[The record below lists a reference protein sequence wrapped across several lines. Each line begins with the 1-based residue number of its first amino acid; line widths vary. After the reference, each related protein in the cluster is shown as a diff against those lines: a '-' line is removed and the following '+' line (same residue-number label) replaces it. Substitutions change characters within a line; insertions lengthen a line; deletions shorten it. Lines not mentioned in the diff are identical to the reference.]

1 MLPHQKLVR
10 YSTKTLWPG
19 LVAGLCTGALIVA
32 SGCGASEEKS
42 DSQQQAQQEV
52 AAQKAKRAAQR
63 RHLRKARRVEARQLR
78 EAARRQARRAAAR
91 QRARQ
96 AAQAHQAALAR
107 EEAET
112 EEAAESSECDPS
124 YSGACLDPYASD
136 YDCEGGSG
144 DGPSY
149 TGAVAVVGDDHYEL
163 DADND
168 GYGCE

>member
-1 MLPHQKLVR
+1 M
-10 YSTKTLWPG
+10 TI
-19 LVAGLCTGALIVA
+19 ALCTGALFA
-32 SGCGASEEKS
+32 SVGCGSSEEKP
-42 DSQQQAQQEV
+42 DSQRQAQQEV
-52 AAQKAKRAAQR
+52 ATKQEIAAQKAKRAAQR
-63 RHLRKARRVEARQLR
+63 RRARAVRRTEARQIR

-91 QRARQ
+91 ERARH
-96 AAQAHQAALAR
+96 AAQARQALAR

-112 EEAAESSECDPS
+112 EEAAESSECDSS

>member
-1 MLPHQKLVR
+1 MR
-10 YSTKTLWPG
+10 YLLKTQWG
-19 LVAGLCTGALIVA
+19 KAIVVLCIGAAFIA
-32 SGCGASEEKS
+32 AGCGSTDEGQEERP
-42 DSQQQAQQEV
+42 EV
-52 AAQKAKRAAQR
+52 AAQKAARAAERQR
-63 RHLRKARRVEARQLR
+63 LRQALRVEARQLR
-78 EAARRQARRAAAR
+78 EAARRKARRMVAR
-91 QRARQ
+91 ERARQ
-96 AAQAHQAALAR
+96 EAQREAALAR
-107 EEAET
+107 EEAES
-112 EEAAESSECDPS
+112 EEAAATSECDPS